1 MAGRRP
7 SVSEPDVPRVQVPKQ
22 TLDPVWSLKPWPVS
36 VAVNGR
42 DLLFPALT
50 AADWLSVFMTDSV
63 DLDDVIRVLAVDG
76 EQLLLDEGLG
86 EELYEACLEAITAVA
101 GRPWWQAMRLISVA
115 TANWNVVGGE
125 MLYRRL
131 LPDEMSL
138 AAWLDVLL
146 ITIIKLMDPKHVT
159 MFLLK
164 LEQPPV
170 DVIDGEAEELEM
182 DRNQFLSMG
191 N

>member
-1 MAGRRP
+1 MAVRRP

-22 TLDPVWSLKPWPVS
+22 TLDPVWSLKPWPVT
-36 VAVNGR
+36 VTVKGR
-42 DLLFPALT
+42 ELQFPAFT
-50 AADWLSVFMTDSV
+50 AADWLSVLMTEPV
-63 DLDDVIRVLAVDG
+63 DLDDVVRVLAMDG
-76 EQLLLDEGLG
+76 EQLLFDEGLG
-86 EELYEACLEAITAVA
+86 EELYEACLEAISAVA

-125 MLYRRL
+125 MLYRGIL
-131 LPDEMSL
+131 ANQLSL
-138 AAWLDVLL
+138 SAWLDVLL

-170 DVIDGEAEELEM
+170 EVIDGETEELEM

-191 N
+191 K